1 MQRGSNMRRILLA
14 MIPAAG
20 VILAFAAEAA
30 AQTNPPDFP
39 IGIIC
44 YIQQDQ
50 SWRVVYLNRV
60 KANGDAI
67 YLSGRLGLTVNAKR
81 VVVTPVNRP
90 DISDCFGKTLDELR
104 SNGRVIDFQR
114 PH

>member
-1 MQRGSNMRRILLA
+1 MPRILLA

-50 SWRVVYLNRV
+50 SWRVGYLNAV
-60 KANGDAI
+60 NANGDAI

-90 DISDCFGKTLDELR
+90 AISDCFGKTLDELR

>member
-1 MQRGSNMRRILLA
+1 MPRILRA

-39 IGIIC
+39 IGLIC
-44 YIQQDQ
+44 YLQQAQ
-50 SWRVVYLNRV
+50 SWRVVYLNSV
-60 KANGDAI
+60 NANGDAI
-67 YLSGRLGLTVNAKR
+67 YLTGRLTLTVNAKR
-81 VVVTPVNRP
+81 VVGAPVDRP
-90 DISDCFGKTLDELR
+90 AVSDCIGKTLDELR